1 MRRHFGAA
9 LGLTLAAFTCSVACA
24 QSYPTKPVRIVTAA
38 AGGSNDSAARLIGRE
53 LTGIFKQQVIVD
65 NRAGWFIP
73 GEIVARAPPDGYT
86 LLFYGITLWIG
97 PLLRQKAPYDPIK
110 DFAPITLAVSSPNV
124 LVVNPSVAA
133 ASVKELIALA
143 KARSGEL
150 NYGSGSAGASAHLA
164 AELFK
169 SMAGVNIVWV
179 PYKGAGPSLN
189 ALIANEVQLS
199 FPAAASGMPH
209 VKSGRLRALAVTSAQ
224 PSALTPGLPT
234 MSASGLP
241 GFESSSIVGMFAPG
255 RTPLPLINRL
265 NADIV
270 QVLATSEVQDRFLKM
285 GVETVGSSPEQLSA
299 AIKSEVTRFGKVI
312 RDAGIRAE

>member
-1 MRRHFGAA
+1 MGRHFAAA
-9 LGLTLAAFTCSVACA
+9 LGLTLAAFTGSVAWA

-38 AGGSNDSAARLIGRE
+38 AGGSNDSAARLIARE

-65 NRAGWFIP
+65 NRGGWFIP
-73 GEIVARAPPDGYT
+73 GEIVARAPADGYT
-86 LLFYGITLWIG
+86 LLFSGITLWIG

-143 KARSGEL
+143 KARPGEL

-179 PYKGAGPSLN
+179 AYKGAGPSLN

-209 VKSGRLRALAVTSAQ
+209 VKSGRLRGLAVTSAQ
-224 PSALTPGLPT
+224 PSALAPGLPT
-234 MSASGLP
+234 VSASGLP
-241 GFESSSIVGMFAPG
+241 GFESSSIAGLFAPG
-255 RTPLPLINRL
+255 RTPLPLIKRL
-265 NADIV
+265 NTDIV
-270 QVLATSEVQDRFLKM
+270 QVLATPEVQDRFLKM
-285 GVETVGSSPEQLSA
+285 GMETVGSSPEQLSA